1 MKKSFI
7 CFLAGAVAAVLV
19 FTGCQTAE
27 EKAVAKYKTALVKGR
42 EMESYTTAGNVDME
56 VGISGMNMDI
66 SISLDGSVKDKG
78 KTAAFHMVTQAM
90 GQTMETDMF
99 SQDGYL
105 YTGVP
110 GAQGKFIKQSYE
122 EATGMQYQQLLD
134 MRNTEMTAIY
144 AEAIDKAE
152 NLTCTQMEDKKVNVT
167 FDFPQETLTS
177 MENTMVEMLSG
188 SMGQTMENNLREQLG
203 VVGLSGQELDDFVKQ
218 MMSVYQEMF
227 SSLTINK
234 IAMNTTIN
242 KEGYAVNQKMTM
254 EMSLDFSSLLNLLGE
269 ASDPIAQ
276 AQLKNISFKITANM
290 NVDNINEDVSVE
302 VPAISE
308 ENILTQEEAAAY
320 QLAA

>member
-1 MKKSFI
+1 
-7 CFLAGAVAAVLV
+7 
-19 FTGCQTAE
+19 
-27 EKAVAKYKTALVKGR
+27 
-42 EMESYTTAGNVDME
+42 
-56 VGISGMNMDI
+56 
-66 SISLDGSVKDKG
+66 
-78 KTAAFHMVTQAM
+78 
-90 GQTMETDMF
+90 
-99 SQDGYL
+99 
-105 YTGVP
+105 
-110 GAQGKFIKQSYE
+110 
-122 EATGMQYQQLLD
+122 
-134 MRNTEMTAIY
+134 
-144 AEAIDKAE
+144 
-152 NLTCTQMEDKKVNVT
+152 
-167 FDFPQETLTS
+167 
-177 MENTMVEMLSG
+177 MVEMLSG